1 MSFAFDRFVHFI
13 YLLLKLCKPHI
24 WFLIE
29 AKTHLQAF
37 KLRYVTHI
45 IVARLA
51 ASSGYTS
58 CCLAHFLLISP
69 LKHFG
74 KITGKRK

>member
-1 MSFAFDRFVHFI
+1 MSFAFDSFMHFI
-13 YLLLKLCKPHI
+13 YLELKLCKPHI

-29 AKTHLQAF
+29 AKIHLQAF

-58 CCLAHFLLISP
+58 CCLAHFY
-69 LKHFG
+69 
-74 KITGKRK
+74 